1 MKLAP
6 QFLVAGLFLAA
17 ACGSSNSNGPDE
29 YQAAVPTFSGL
40 SAEVSGATS
49 EGASLTASAGAE
61 QSLIVPAPGADL
73 QASTSPEWLPKI
85 RDAIKSLNQGLKDAF
100 GPVEQL
106 VLTRGPS
113 QTRGQVYQYGPYD
126 KDGFSYLLSV
136 VRVAGNH
143 YGWRLQVKATGATD
157 ATYVA
162 FAAGTTFKVPS
173 DQVHRGRGTI
183 GIDLDAY
190 KTVVTTFPGQG
201 KLFVAFSHHGFG
213 VGGADAGVS
222 NDQSKTLV
230 YALRNFSADT
240 TQWQPVDAV
249 FYAHKNGLSGVT
261 SVRVASYAD
270 IPEIPNDTPAKE
282 LMLGRARYNPGVGGR
297 AEVAVL
303 GGDLGDKIFFGRE
316 CWDRAEALVFKAT
329 ALCSL
334 GEVPGTGSCT
344 WTVTGDESACDVVL
358 ATGMRDYV
366 DPSEQNDAAPDPDA
380 PASDVPTVPDTMP
393 SGND

>member
-6 QFLVAGLFLAA
+6 QSFLVAGLFLAA
-17 ACGSSNSNGPDE
+17 ACGSSNGPDE
-29 YQAAVPTFSGL
+29 YQAAVPTFSGV
-40 SAEVSGATS
+40 SAEVSGAAS
-49 EGASLTASAGAE
+49 EGASLTASTGAE
-61 QSLIVPAPGADL
+61 QSLIAPAPGADL
-73 QASTSPEWLPKI
+73 QASASPEWLPKI

-106 VLTRGPS
+106 VLTQGPS

-136 VRVAGNH
+136 IRVAGNH
-143 YGWRLQVKATGATD
+143 YGWRLQVKATGAADT
-157 ATYVA
+157 AYVA

-213 VGGADAGVS
+213 VGAADAGVS

-261 SVRVASYAD
+261 SVRVARYGD
-270 IPEIPNDTPAKE
+270 IPEIANDTPAKE
-282 LMLGRARYNPGVGGR
+282 LLLGRARYNPGVGGR

-329 ALCSL
+329 ALCSP
-334 GEVPGTGSCT
+334 GDAPGTGSCT

-393 SGND
+393 SGNG